1 MEVLNNVVTS
11 IGNYNSIPISI
22 TSNTSVVNLVDGL
35 TLIKD
40 VDKKNWTHGDLT
52 YTITVFNETNT
63 VYTGVIITDVLDDT
77 YVTFIPGSVTINGVV
92 ALKYNIYIIILIIL

>member
-22 TSNTSVVNLVDGL
+22 TSNTSVVNLVDEL

-40 VDKKNWTHGDLT
+40 VDKKNYCLA
-52 YTITVFNETNT
+52 
-63 VYTGVIITDVLDDT
+63 IITNDHNVCKLIKNSD
-77 YVTFIPGSVTINGVV
+77 
-92 ALKYNIYIIILIIL
+92 LKQDCLSNF